1 MKRSEVKDFI
11 QSGAELLNI
20 PFETGRITEFNS
32 SRSNTYP
39 FIFLESI
46 NVLTSMSYSLPTD
59 TWKIRIHVAYKDAV
73 DSKMDQYENLIDD
86 ADDVAKSLVKRY
98 NDILTNYNLVTI
110 SGISRTPFIKKH
122 ADCLTGVLLAF
133 DLIAQDVNGC
143 D

>member
-39 FIFLESI
+39 FIFLESLSVNTTI
-46 NVLTSMSYSLPTD
+46 SYSLPTD
-59 TWKIRIHVAYKDAV
+59 TWSIRLHIAFKDSI
-73 DSKMDQYENLIDD
+73 DSKMDQYEDLIDQ
-86 ADDVAKSLVKRY
+86 ADDIGKSLVKRY

-110 SGISRTPFIKKH
+110 SGITRVPFIKRH
-122 ADCLTGVLLAF
+122 ADCLTGVVLTF
-133 DLIAQDVNGC
+133 TLIAQDVNGC

>member
-39 FIFLESI
+39 FIFLESV
-46 NVLTSMSYSLPTD
+46 NVLTSLSYSLPTD
-59 TWKIRIHVAYKDAV
+59 TWKIRIHVAFKDSI
-73 DSKMDQYENLIDD
+73 DSKMEQYENLIDQ
-86 ADDVAKSLVKRY
+86 ADDIAKSLVKRY
-98 NDILTNYNLVTI
+98 NDILTNYNLATI

-122 ADCLTGVLLAF
+122 ADCLTGVLLGF
-133 DLIAQDVNGC
+133 DLISQDVNGC

>member
-39 FIFLESI
+39 FIFLESV
-46 NVLTSMSYSLPTD
+46 NVLTSLSYSLPTD
-59 TWKIRIHVAYKDAV
+59 TWKIRIHVAFKDSI
-73 DSKMDQYENLIDD
+73 DSKMEQYENLIDQ
-86 ADDVAKSLVKRY
+86 ADDIAKSLVKRY

-122 ADCLTGVLLAF
+122 ADCLTGILLGF
-133 DLIAQDVNGC
+133 DLISQDVNGC

>member
-39 FIFLESI
+39 FIFLESLSVNTAI
-46 NVLTSMSYSLPTD
+46 SYSLPTD
-59 TWKIRIHVAYKDAV
+59 TWSIRLHIAFKDSI
-73 DSKMDQYENLIDD
+73 DSKMDQYEDLIDQ
-86 ADDVAKSLVKRY
+86 ADDIGKSLVKRY

-110 SGISRTPFIKKH
+110 SGITRVPFIKRH
-122 ADCLTGVLLAF
+122 ADCLTGVVLTF
-133 DLIAQDVNGC
+133 TLIAQDVNGC

>member
-39 FIFLESI
+39 FIFLESLSVNTTI
-46 NVLTSMSYSLPTD
+46 SYSLPTD
-59 TWKIRIHVAYKDAV
+59 TWSVRLHIAFKDSI
-73 DSKMDQYENLIDD
+73 DSKMDQYEGLIDQ
-86 ADDVAKSLVKRY
+86 ADDIGKSLVKRY

-110 SGISRTPFIKKH
+110 SGITRVPFIKRH
-122 ADCLTGVLLAF
+122 ADCLTGIVLTF
-133 DLIAQDVNGC
+133 TLIAQDVNGC